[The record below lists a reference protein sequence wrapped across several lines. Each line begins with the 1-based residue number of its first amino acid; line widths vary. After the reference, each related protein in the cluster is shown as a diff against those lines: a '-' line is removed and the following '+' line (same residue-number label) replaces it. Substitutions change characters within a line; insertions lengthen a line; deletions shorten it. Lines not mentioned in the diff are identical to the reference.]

1 MTTTT
6 PTANTASPLTPQL
19 IESVISSMPI
29 QGRIMLRLIL
39 LQHFDVTEEEIHYM
53 TADRPDPRCVAG
65 SKPTHNIL
73 THDAIKAVTEKRDQ
87 YLRHVRLKRE
97 RTSLQCDCLAKLAA
111 IRTAMA
117 DRAAELLA
125 GKFGMDQESIAQLK
139 SQARTALPRPA
150 IRALDQRWESHE
162 LTAEDYQ
169 RQRLS
174 IDMQTHLRLAEKY
187 RKRLD
192 LAERERQTADF
203 SPLQDHEVCHIWGLP
218 AGSLAARKVK
228 YMTQY
233 LQAVQAALQTGGQT
247 TASRTAP
254 VDLWKETFAVLATRP
269 VERSMSVY
277 DGLERTEAQLLE
289 KLAALASGNLTE
301 DVESKFWLSLVQ
313 GASSNA
319 VHSEI
324 TRSLFGL
331 QRLAAI
337 LNDFDSSP
345 EALIETLLARSAPKV
360 EDMPAELPGQPSTE
374 AVTNEMKEHVLKS
387 MFGEQHPD
395 LTGGGK
401 W

>member
-1 MTTTT
+1 MATTTA
-6 PTANTASPLTPQL
+6 PSASPLTPEL
-19 IESVISSMPI
+19 IESVISSLPI

-39 LQHFDVTEEEIHYM
+39 LQHFNVTDEEIQYM

-73 THDAIKAVTEKRDQ
+73 TQDAIRAVTEKRDQ

-97 RTSLQCDCLAKLAA
+97 RMGLQCDCLAKLAA
-111 IRTAMA
+111 LRMAMA
-117 DRAAELLA
+117 DRAAELLTT
-125 GKFGMDQESIAQLK
+125 KFGMASEAIAQLK
-139 SQARTALPRPA
+139 DQARTALPKPA
-150 IRALDQRWESHE
+150 LRALDQRWEAHE
-162 LTAEDYQ
+162 LTVEEYQ
-169 RQRLS
+169 QQRLS
-174 IDMQTHLRLAEKY
+174 IDLQTHLRLLDKY

-192 LAERERQTADF
+192 VAARERQTADF
-203 SPLQDHEVCHIWGLP
+203 SSLQDHEVCHIWGLP

-233 LQAVQAALQTGGQT
+233 LQGVQAALQGGVPAAGAQ
-247 TASRTAP
+247 SP
-254 VDLWKETFAVLATRP
+254 PIDLWKETFAVLATRP

-277 DGLERTEAQLLE
+277 DGLERTETQLLD
-289 KLAALASGNLTE
+289 KLSLLAWGALNE
-301 DVESKFWLSLVQ
+301 DVEAKFWLSLVQ
-313 GASSNA
+313 GGSSNA

-337 LNDFDSSP
+337 LNEVDASP
-345 EALIETLLARSAPKV
+345 EALTEALLARSTPTGHEAPADLLEK
-360 EDMPAELPGQPSTE
+360 PAEPM
-374 AVTNEMKEHVLKS
+374 TNEMKEHVLKS
-387 MFGEQHPD
+387 MFGEPHPD

>member
-1 MTTTT
+1 MATTTA
-6 PTANTASPLTPQL
+6 PSASPLTPEL
-19 IESVISSMPI
+19 IESVISSLPI

-39 LQHFDVTEEEIHYM
+39 LQHFNVTDEEIQYM

-73 THDAIKAVTEKRDQ
+73 TQDAIRSVTEKRDQ

-97 RTSLQCDCLAKLAA
+97 RMGLQCDCLAKLAA
-111 IRTAMA
+111 LRMAMA
-117 DRAAELLA
+117 DRAAELLTT
-125 GKFGMDQESIAQLK
+125 KFGTASEAIAQLK
-139 SQARTALPRPA
+139 DQARTALPKPA
-150 IRALDQRWESHE
+150 LRALDQRWEAHE
-162 LTAEDYQ
+162 LTVEEYQ
-169 RQRLS
+169 QQRLS
-174 IDMQTHLRLAEKY
+174 IDLQTHLRLADKY

-192 LAERERQTADF
+192 VAARERQTADF
-203 SPLQDHEVCHIWGLP
+203 SSLQDHEVCHIWGLP

-233 LQAVQAALQTGGQT
+233 LQGVQAALQGGVPAAGAQ
-247 TASRTAP
+247 SP
-254 VDLWKETFAVLATRP
+254 PIDLWKETFAVLATRP

-277 DGLERTEAQLLE
+277 DGLERTEAQLLD
-289 KLAALASGNLTE
+289 KLSLLAWGALNE
-301 DVESKFWLSLVQ
+301 DVEAKFWLSLVQ
-313 GASSNA
+313 GGSSNA

-337 LNDFDSSP
+337 LNDFDASP
-345 EALIETLLARSAPKV
+345 EALAEALLARSTPTGHEA
-360 EDMPAELPGQPSTE
+360 PAELLEKPAEPM
-374 AVTNEMKEHVLKS
+374 TNEMKEHVLKS
-387 MFGEQHPD
+387 MFGEPHPD

>member
-6 PTANTASPLTPQL
+6 APSASPLTPEL
-19 IESVISSMPI
+19 IESVIGSLPI

-39 LQHFDVTEEEIHYM
+39 LQHFDVTDEEIQYM

-65 SKPTHNIL
+65 SKPTHNVL
-73 THDAIKAVTEKRDQ
+73 TQDAIRSVTEKRDQ

-97 RTSLQCDCLAKLAA
+97 RTRLQCESLAKLAA
-111 IRTAMA
+111 LRMAMA
-117 DRAAELLA
+117 DRAAELLTT
-125 GKFGMDQESIAQLK
+125 KFGMASDAIAQLK
-139 SQARTALPRPA
+139 DQARTALPKPA
-150 IRALDQRWESHE
+150 LRALDQRWEARE
-162 LTAEDYQ
+162 LTVEEYQ
-169 RQRLS
+169 QQRLS
-174 IDMQTHLRLAEKY
+174 IDLQTHLRLADKY

-192 LAERERQTADF
+192 VAERERQTADF
-203 SPLQDHEVCHIWGLP
+203 ASLQDHEVCHIWGLP
-218 AGSLAARKVK
+218 AGSFAARKVK

-233 LQAVQAALQTGGQT
+233 LQALQAALQRGAPAAGSQ
-247 TASRTAP
+247 SPP

-277 DGLERTEAQLLE
+277 DGLERTETQLLE
-289 KLAALASGNLTE
+289 KLSTLAGGTLNE
-301 DVESKFWLSLVQ
+301 DVEAKFWLSLVQ
-313 GASSNA
+313 GGSSNA

-345 EALIETLLARSAPKV
+345 EVLDEALLARSTPTAHEV
-360 EDMPAELPGQPSTE
+360 PAELLEKPAEPL
-374 AVTNEMKEHVLKS
+374 TNEMKEHVLKS
-387 MFGEQHPD
+387 MFGEPHPD